1 MAGCGRREWYE
12 RTDQVGGA
20 QRNDRKK
27 RQMNQRPGAVVTA
40 ARRAPSDRW
49 KIIVTVAVVV
59 LIGAALI
66 TWAVI
71 SNNKKNIT
79 EGQSINPQSESV
91 TVPAKRDGGTVLV
104 GKDGAKVTIDVYE
117 DFLCPYCGKFEQTYH
132 ERIDQKVQAG
142 AIKVR
147 YHMLPLLNDRS
158 DPPGYSLDAA
168 NAALLSADAG
178 KFVEFHNSLYALG
191 TQPEEGSRGYDDDQL
206 IKLGKDIG
214 ITSPAF
220 AAGIKSNKYDS
231 LLDQELQT
239 AEKVPYLQQDYGN
252 GQVGFGTPTV
262 VNGQKVIDISNPGW
276 LAQLAP

>member
-20 QRNDRKK
+20 QRNDRRK
-27 RQMNQRPGAVVTA
+27 RQTNQRPGAVVAA
-40 ARRAPSDRW
+40 ARRPQTERW
-49 KIIVTVAVVV
+49 KIIVTVAVVL
-59 LIGAALI
+59 LIGAAVI

-71 SNNKKNIT
+71 SNNKKNST
-79 EGQSINPQSESV
+79 EGQSIDPQSVSV
-91 TVPAKRDGGTVLV
+91 TAPAKRDGGTVLV
-104 GKDGAKVTIDVYE
+104 GKDDAKVTIDVYE
-117 DFLCPYCGKFEQTYH
+117 DFLCPYCGRFEQTYH
-132 ERIDQKVQAG
+132 AQIDQKVQAG

-147 YHMLPLLNDRS
+147 YHMLPLLNDKS

-231 LLDQELQT
+231 LLQRELQT
-239 AEKVPYLQQDYGN
+239 AEKAPHLQQDYGN

-262 VNGQKVIDISNPGW
+262 ASGQKVLDISDPGW
-276 LAQLAP
+276 LAKLAP